1 MQFLRV
7 GTSRNFPWRVFTRLS
22 TAVCKCSSNASLF
35 FTEKSVK
42 RLKQIGAKGVYMRVV
57 VDSGGCSGFR
67 YKFEIAD
74 KVQENDQIIVQN
86 GVTVFID
93 NVSLD
98 LIKGST
104 IDYEDELIRSG
115 FYIVNNPQVDKSCSC
130 GVSFSLKLD

>member
-22 TAVCKCSSNASLF
+22 TA
-35 FTEKSVK
+35 

-74 KVQENDQIIVQN
+74 KVQENDQYFKRIIVQN